1 MSILSFEFLVFIMA
15 VLLVYYVLP
24 LRFRWLALLAGSA
37 VFVSCSGWAGAVHM
51 TVIAL
56 SAWLGGLVLSALKQQ
71 EKQLRKS
78 QDETAGQRAAVCVTW
93 QKLSLALFLILDI
106 GAMVF
111 IKYEPAAV
119 SWLNGLAEGRW
130 VLPVWELAV
139 PLGLSYFTFQSAG
152 WLIDIYREK
161 AQAQQNPLKAWLFVG
176 YFPQLAQGPISTW
189 KELGEQLLAGHRLEP
204 VQFVSGFQLM
214 LWGYFKKMVIAD
226 RLAPTTAVL
235 LGETDSLPGW
245 LVMGGVVLYMV
256 RLYADFSGG
265 MDVARG
271 ISRMLGIELPENFRR
286 PFFSESV
293 AEYWRRWHITLGAWF
308 RSYLMYPLTTSRAGI
323 ALGRRA
329 SKVFGK
335 KTGRVIPTALATLLI
350 FLLIGMWHSANW
362 NAVVYSA
369 YFGLVM
375 AVSILLGPLWKKM
388 NRILHLSGS
397 KGNGGN
403 KGGAVQNAVTPGERC
418 VFVFR
423 MVRTWILVLAAQYF
437 AFTSSP
443 AQGLALLRQSFV
455 NWDFSRFAEQVMAVM
470 AGREWVIAGIAL
482 AVLLAADILSER
494 GYDLCGRLANAHIW
508 VRWPV
513 LLMLLLAILI
523 FGIYGPGY
531 DSTAFMYTQF

>member
-1 MSILSFEFLVFIMA
+1 MNILSFEFLVFIMA
-15 VLLVYYVLP
+15 VLIVYYVLP
-24 LRFRWLALLAGSA
+24 LKLRWLALLAGSA
-37 VFVSCSGWAGAVHM
+37 VFVSMSGWAGAAHM

-56 SAWLGGLVLSALKQQ
+56 CAWLGGLALSALKQR

-78 QDETAGQRAAVCVTW
+78 GDEGSGGRASACLTR
-93 QKLSLALFLILDI
+93 QKLLLAFVLIIDI

-111 IKYEPAAV
+111 IKYEPAVAA
-119 SWLNGLAEGRW
+119 WMNGLTKGKQMI
-130 VLPVWELAV
+130 PVWELAV

-152 WLIDIYREK
+152 WLIDIYRGK
-161 AQAQQNPLKAWLFVG
+161 AQAQRNPLKAWLFVG

-189 KELGEQLLAGHRLEP
+189 KELGEQLLTGHRLEP

-226 RLAPTTAVL
+226 RLAPTTAAL
-235 LGETDSLPGW
+235 LGETGSMPGW
-245 LVMGGVVLYMV
+245 MVLGGVVLYML

-286 PFFSESV
+286 PFFSKSV

-308 RSYLMYPLTTSRAGI
+308 RSYLMYPLTTSHAGI

-350 FLLIGMWHSANW
+350 FVLIGMWHSANW
-362 NAVVYSA
+362 NALVYGA

-375 AVSILLGPLWKKM
+375 AASILLQPLWKKM
-388 NRILHLSGS
+388 NSAFHL
-397 KGNGGN
+397 
-403 KGGAVQNAVTPGERC
+403 QGEKAGVKAFC
-418 VFVFR
+418 
-423 MVRTWILVLAAQYF
+423 MARTWVLVLAAQFF

-443 AQGLALLRQSFV
+443 RQGLSLLKQSFV
-455 NWDFSRFAEQVMAVM
+455 NWDFSHFAEQMTAIMSV
-470 AGREWVIAGIAL
+470 REWVIAGIAM
-482 AVLLAADILSER
+482 AVLLLTDILCER
-494 GYDLCGRLANAHIW
+494 GIDLCGRLAKAHIW

-513 LLMLLLAILI
+513 LLLLLMAILI
-523 FGIYGPGY
+523 FGMYGVGY